1 MPTKHKSLIGSIKMF
16 SFSRPSHSPVVAA
29 LLGLASLAHVTNANA
44 DTAEVVAKVK
54 QSVAAVGFFKETN
67 NPRFQF
73 RGTGF
78 AVLDGNILATNA
90 HVVQITPDTES
101 STLAVMIKTGPNQS
115 QTRKAVLLEL
125 DTAHDL
131 ALLRFEGAALPALT
145 LRAAE
150 TAREGQTV
158 LFMGFPIGGSL
169 GFSAVTHRGMIS
181 SITPVALPTPTA
193 RQLDEKTVRRLR
205 EGSFDIFQLDATA
218 YPGNSGGPLFDPDT
232 GEVTGVINMVALKG
246 LKESLLSQPSGI
258 SYAIPAKFLLQL
270 LSNPR

>member
-1 MPTKHKSLIGSIKMF
+1 MLNLNCSV
-16 SFSRPSHSPVVAA
+16 SPLATSA
-29 LLGLASLAHVTNANA
+29 LLGLASLACTTAAAAVATDAA
-44 DTAEVVAKVK
+44 DVVAKVK
-54 QSVAAVGFFKETN
+54 QSVVAVGFFKETN

-78 AVLDGNILATNA
+78 AVLDGNTLATNA
-90 HVVQITPDTES
+90 HVIQVTPDTEAS
-101 STLAVMIKTGPNQS
+101 GLAIMIKTGPNQS

-125 DTAHDL
+125 DTVHDL
-131 ALLRFEGAALPALT
+131 ALLRFEGPALPALA
-145 LRAAE
+145 LRSTE

-158 LFMGFPIGGSL
+158 MFMGFPIGGAL

-193 RQLDEKTVRRLR
+193 RQLDAKTVGRLR

-218 YPGNSGGPLFDPDT
+218 YPGNSGGPLFDPDS
-232 GEVTGVINMVALKG
+232 GEVTGVVNMVALKN

-258 SYAIPAKFLLQL
+258 SYAIPAKFLLKL
-270 LSNPR
+270 LNSPR

>member
-1 MPTKHKSLIGSIKMF
+1 MLSLSCLF
-16 SFSRPSHSPVVAA
+16 PRLATAS
-29 LLGLASLAHVTNANA
+29 LLGVASLACTTTAAA
-44 DTAEVVAKVK
+44 DTADVVAKVK
-54 QSVAAVGFFKETN
+54 QSVVAVGFFKETN
-67 NPRFQF
+67 SPRFEF

-78 AVLDGNILATNA
+78 AVLDGNTLATNA
-90 HVVQITPDTES
+90 HVIQVTPDTEAS
-101 STLAVMIKTGPNQS
+101 SLAIMIKTGPSQS

-131 ALLRFEGAALPALT
+131 ALLRFEGPALPALA
-145 LRAAE
+145 LRPIE

-158 LFMGFPIGGSL
+158 MFMGFPIGGAL

-181 SITPVALPTPTA
+181 SITAVALPTPTA
-193 RQLDEKTVRRLR
+193 RQLDAKTVGRLR

-232 GEVTGVINMVALKG
+232 GEVTGVVNMVALKN

-258 SYAIPAKFLLQL
+258 SYAIPAKFLLKL
-270 LSNPR
+270 LSSPR

>member
-1 MPTKHKSLIGSIKMF
+1 MPIDRNLLIGPTKVF
-16 SFSRPSHSPVVAA
+16 SSNRPFPSPAIAA
-29 LLGLASLAHVTNANA
+29 LIALASLAYTPNATA
-44 DTAEVVAKVK
+44 DTSEIVAKVK
-54 QSVAAVGFFKETN
+54 QSVVAVGFFKETN
-67 NPRFQF
+67 SPRFQF

-78 AVLDGNILATNA
+78 AVLDGNTLATNA
-90 HVVQITPDTES
+90 HVVQISPDTETS
-101 STLAVMIKTGPNQS
+101 VLAIMIKTGPNQS

-125 DTAHDL
+125 DTVHDL
-131 ALLRFEGAALPALT
+131 ALLRFEGPALPALA
-145 LRAAE
+145 LRAVE

-158 LFMGFPIGGSL
+158 FFMGFPIGGAL

-193 RQLDEKTVRRLR
+193 RQLDAKTVGRLR

-232 GEVTGVINMVALKG
+232 GEVTGVVNMVAVKNM
-246 LKESLLSQPSGI
+246 KESLLSQPSGI

-270 LSNPR
+270 LNNPR